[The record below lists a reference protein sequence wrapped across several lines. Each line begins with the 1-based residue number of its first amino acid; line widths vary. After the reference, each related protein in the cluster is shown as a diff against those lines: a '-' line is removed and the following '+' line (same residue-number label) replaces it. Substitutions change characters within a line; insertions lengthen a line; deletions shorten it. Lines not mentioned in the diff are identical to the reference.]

1 MGVTAKRRRKRRA
14 PAVRGWTRASA
25 NALLRRVENMFHHR
39 DVEALVSG
47 FTPDCVVRFAEQ
59 PERRGR
65 AALRTFLAARLA
77 RQKDYTLK
85 KTLMALDADVLAN
98 LWEGTWED
106 AKTGKRMAG
115 RGLEVW
121 RMRDGMIAVWEAAF
135 NVWERDGERTSAGAA
150 DVEVLRCSHG
160 LQNACSRAYL
170 RLKSGAPID
179 LAPSSGAP
187 RSSGRN
193 ERP

>member
-1 MGVTAKRRRKRRA
+1 MGITAKRRRKRRA

-135 NVWERDGERTSAGAA
+135 NVWERDGERTS
-150 DVEVLRCSHG
+150 
-160 LQNACSRAYL
+160 
-170 RLKSGAPID
+170 PIM
-179 LAPSSGAP
+179 
-187 RSSGRN
+187 
-193 ERP
+193 